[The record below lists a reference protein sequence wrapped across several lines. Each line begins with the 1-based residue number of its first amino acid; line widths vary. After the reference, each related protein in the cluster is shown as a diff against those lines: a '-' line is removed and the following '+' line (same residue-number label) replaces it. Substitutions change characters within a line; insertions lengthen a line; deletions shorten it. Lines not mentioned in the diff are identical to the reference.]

1 MKRLILTAA
10 TAASFALMLP
20 ITGNAADQELKTEE
34 VSIQNIAKMQQFD
47 GVVEAVN
54 RSTISAQTSGRIIDV
69 LFDVDDF
76 VKAGEIIVR
85 FSDSEHK
92 ARLAQA
98 QSSLSAAMAASSGAQ
113 KEFKR
118 VEKLLARGTVAKARF
133 DSSEVQL
140 NVALARV
147 ETAKAAV
154 EQANE
159 QLGYTVIKAPYS
171 GLVVQRH
178 VQIGEVANPGQP
190 LMTGFSMEKLRI
202 NVAVPQQIANHVRR
216 ENSAVIYDGVGGS
229 ITTKNL
235 TVFPFADAKSNTVT
249 IRAALPEG
257 IKTVFPGMLVKVA
270 FKTGVQKTMVL
281 PSSAVV
287 KRGEVTGVYI
297 VDKNAKMYLQ
307 QIRTGRIMGENIEIT
322 SGLAAGNIVASD
334 PLKATLVLKSKIK
347 ETK

>member
-1 MKRLILTAA
+1 MWHW
-10 TAASFALMLP
+10 P
-20 ITGNAADQELKTEE
+20 
-34 VSIQNIAKMQQFD
+34 
-47 GVVEAVN
+47 
-54 RSTISAQTSGRIIDV
+54 
-69 LFDVDDF
+69 
-76 VKAGEIIVR
+76 
-85 FSDSEHK
+85 
-92 ARLAQA
+92 
-98 QSSLSAAMAASSGAQ
+98 
-113 KEFKR
+113 
-118 VEKLLARGTVAKARF
+118 
-133 DSSEVQL
+133 
-140 NVALARV
+140 RV

-334 PLKATLVLKSKIK
+334 PLKATLVLNPKSKNKMTPEKQGISGAIAAAFVRSEITALLLIAALLASVFAVFCDAVVK
-347 ETK
+347 KSRRLM

>member
-1 MKRLILTAA
+1 MKRLILTAV
-10 TAASFALMLP
+10 TAASLAIMLP
-20 ITGNAADQELKTEE
+20 TVINAAEPELKTEAVE
-34 VSIQNIAKMQQFD
+34 VQNIAKMQQFD

-76 VKAGEIIVR
+76 VKAGEVIVR

-98 QSSLSAAMAASSGAQ
+98 QSNLSAAMAASSGAQ

-118 VEKLLARGTVAKARF
+118 IEKLLARGTVAKARY
-133 DSSEVQL
+133 DSSEAQL

-216 ENSAVIYDGVGGS
+216 ENSAVIYDGMGGS
-229 ITTKNL
+229 ITTKSL

-257 IKTVFPGMLVKVA
+257 TKTVFPGMLVKVA
-270 FKTGVQKTMVL
+270 FKTGAQKTMVL
-281 PSSAVV
+281 PSSAIV

-297 VDKNAKMYLQ
+297 IDKNGKMYLQ

-322 SGLAAGNIVASD
+322 SGLAEGNIVASD
-334 PLKATLVLKSKIK
+334 PLKATLVLKSKTR